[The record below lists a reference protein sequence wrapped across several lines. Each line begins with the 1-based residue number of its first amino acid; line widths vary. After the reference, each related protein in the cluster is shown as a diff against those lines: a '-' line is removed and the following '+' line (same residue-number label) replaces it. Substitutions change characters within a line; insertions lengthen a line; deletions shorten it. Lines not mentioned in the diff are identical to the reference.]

1 MTQKIANLENPQPGL
16 FDQTAP
22 SAVLTPKQ
30 KAHLATL
37 VEALLIEIAA
47 TLANGEPGDEQDHR

>member
-1 MTQKIANLENPQPGL
+1 MTRTIANSENPQPGL
-16 FDQTAP
+16 FDQTEP

-30 KAHLATL
+30 EAQLATL

-47 TLANGEPGDEQDHR
+47 TLASREAGHEQDHR